1 MRVRLE
7 KDGTAFEFERKP
19 MPERRFR
26 ALCLLGALG
35 LYGGMMV
42 GVAALCGMAGV
53 WALVILT
60 AVVAAFDYI

>member
-1 MRVRLE
+1 MRVKVE

-19 MPERRFR
+19 MPEHRFR

-42 GVAALCGMAGV
+42 GVAALCGIPGIG
-53 WALVILT
+53 AL
-60 AVVAAFDYI
+60 AVATFLIVGIASM

>member
-19 MPERRFR
+19 MPEHRFR
-26 ALCLLGALG
+26 VLCLLGALG

>member
-19 MPERRFR
+19 MPEHRFR

-42 GVAALCGMAGV
+42 GVAALCGTAG
-53 WALVILT
+53 AGTL
-60 AVVAAFDYI
+60 AVVTLLITMVVTV

>member
-26 ALCLLGALG
+26 ALCLLGALW